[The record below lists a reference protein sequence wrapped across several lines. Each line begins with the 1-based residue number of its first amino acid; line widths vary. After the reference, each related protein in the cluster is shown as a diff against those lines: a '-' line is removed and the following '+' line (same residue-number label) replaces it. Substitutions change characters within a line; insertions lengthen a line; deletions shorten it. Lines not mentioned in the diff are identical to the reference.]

1 MKHLVELQAV
11 SEQEDLPTI
20 YCDMDQVLCDFLRGA
35 DKAVG
40 GSFVT
45 MNSAER
51 WKKLNQTKNFWA
63 DLEWMPGGK
72 QLYRFISRYDPHIL
86 SAYAGKDKNS
96 RVGKMKWLTKNTKV
110 PRGKIHLVVRSQ
122 KKDFAKGGNL
132 LIDDYEKNIKEW
144 ESAGGQGILHTNTNK
159 TIQELKKLGFK

>member
-1 MKHLVELQAV
+1 
-11 SEQEDLPTI
+11 
-20 YCDMDQVLCDFLRGA
+20 
-35 DKAVG
+35 
-40 GSFVT
+40 
-45 MNSAER
+45 
-51 WKKLNQTKNFWA
+51 
-63 DLEWMPGGK
+63 
-72 QLYRFISRYDPHIL
+72 
-86 SAYAGKDKNS
+86 
-96 RVGKMKWLTKNTKV
+96 MKWLTKNTKV

>member
-1 MKHLVELQAV
+1 MKHLVELQGI
-11 SEQEDLPTI
+11 SEQEDLRTI
-20 YCDMDQVLCDFLRGA
+20 YLDMDQVLCNFLKGA
-35 DKAVG
+35 DDAVG
-40 GSFVT
+40 GTFAT
-45 MNSAER
+45 MDSAKR
-51 WKKLNQTKNFWA
+51 WKILNQTKNFWA
-63 DLEWMPGGK
+63 NLEWMPGGK
-72 QLYRFISRYDPHIL
+72 QLYRFCSRYDPHIL

-122 KKDFAKGGNL
+122 KKDFAKGNNL

-144 ESAGGQGILHTNTNK
+144 KSAGGQGILHTNTNK

>member
-1 MKHLVELQAV
+1 MKHLVDLQGI

-20 YCDMDQVLCDFLRGA
+20 YLDMDQVLCNFLKGA
-35 DKAVG
+35 DDAVG
-40 GSFVT
+40 GTFAT
-45 MNSAER
+45 MDSAKR
-51 WKKLNQTKNFWA
+51 WKILNQTKNFWA
-63 DLEWMPGGK
+63 NLEWMPGGK
-72 QLYRFISRYDPHIL
+72 QLYRFCSRYDPHIL

-96 RVGKMKWLTKNTKV
+96 RVGKMKWLTKNNKV

-122 KKDFAKGGNL
+122 KKDFAKGNNL
-132 LIDDYEKNIKEW
+132 LIDDYEKNVKEW

>member
-1 MKHLVELQAV
+1 MKHLVELQGI
-11 SEQEDLPTI
+11 SEQELPTI
-20 YCDMDQVLCDFLRGA
+20 YLDMDQVLCNFLIGA

-40 GSFVT
+40 GSFVKHP
-45 MNSAER
+45 SPER
-51 WKKLNQTKNFWA
+51 WQILNQTKNFWA
-63 DLEWMPGGK
+63 NLEWMPGGK
-72 QLYRFISRYDPHIL
+72 QLYRFASRYDPHVL

-122 KKDFAKGGNL
+122 KKSFAKGNNVL
-132 LIDDYEKNIKEW
+132 VDDYIKNIEEW
-144 ESAGGQGILHTNTNK
+144 KSNGGIGILHENTNK

>member
-1 MKHLVELQAV
+1 MAINEVD
-11 SEQEDLPTI
+11 DLPTI
-20 YCDMDQVLCDFLRGA
+20 YCDMDQVLCDFLKGA

-45 MNSAER
+45 MNSTER

-63 DLEWMPGGK
+63 NLDWMPGGK
-72 QLYRFISRYDPHIL
+72 QLYRFISRYNPHIL

-96 RVGKMKWLTKNTKV
+96 RVGKMKWLSKNTKV
-110 PRGKIHLVVRSQ
+110 SRGNIHLVVRSD
-122 KKDFAKGGNL
+122 KKSFAKGNNL

-144 ESAGGQGILHTNTNK
+144 ENAGGQAILHTNTNK
-159 TIQELKKLGFK
+159 TISELKKLGFK